1 MAPGSEGRGRKG
13 RGREG
18 GREGAERFVSMWREA
33 ANIAFVVF
41 RPLHTKRKTKLTQLC
56 YGLHYDSCIAKVRT
70 KFIRVVVQR
79 QVS

>member
-1 MAPGSEGRGRKG
+1 
-13 RGREG
+13 
-18 GREGAERFVSMWREA
+18 MWREA